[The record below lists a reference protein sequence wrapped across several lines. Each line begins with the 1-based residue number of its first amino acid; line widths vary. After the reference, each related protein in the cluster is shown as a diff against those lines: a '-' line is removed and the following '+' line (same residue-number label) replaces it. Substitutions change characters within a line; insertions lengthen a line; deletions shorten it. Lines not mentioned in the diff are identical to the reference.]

1 MDELVQHVTLP
12 AEPKLKELK
21 ILATLV
27 SKLNLADFQNA
38 IPVIHEL
45 RLANETGE
53 RYLNATLTLTSSP
66 EVLKRKSWRIEEI
79 AAESFRALPGLD
91 LVLDGP
97 PAQQVD

>member
-1 MDELVQHVTLP
+1 MDELVQHVTP
-12 AEPKLKELK
+12 QEEPKPKELK

-45 RLANETGE
+45 RLSNETSE

-66 EVLKRKSWRIEEI
+66 EVFKPKTWRIEEV
-79 AAESFRALPGLD
+79 AAESFRSIPGLD
-91 LVLDGP
+91 HHSGW
-97 PAQQVD
+97 ASAE